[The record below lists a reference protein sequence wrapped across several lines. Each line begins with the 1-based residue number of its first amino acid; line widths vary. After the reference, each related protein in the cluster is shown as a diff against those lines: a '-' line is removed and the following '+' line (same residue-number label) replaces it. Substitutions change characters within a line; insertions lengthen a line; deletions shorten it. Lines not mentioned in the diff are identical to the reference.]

1 MSQRARD
8 GRTPISPD
16 KDLFHTL
23 NDSYPAIWSNLVQF
37 DFQQK
42 HPGLFKDSPLH
53 RESSTKRLHRGGKML
68 RHRGCLCLHRGW
80 LCIAQGVVI
89 LQKSNPDQ
97 FHDHLTVIIRLTSG
111 HFKGPL

>member
-8 GRTPISPD
+8 GRTFISPD

-23 NDSYPAIWSNLVQF
+23 NDSYSAIWLNLVQF
-37 DFQQK
+37 DFQLCLQK
-42 HPGLFKDSPLH
+42 HPGPAKDSPLH
-53 RESSTKRLHRGGKML
+53 RESSMKWL
-68 RHRGCLCLHRGW
+68 HRGCLCLHRGW
-80 LCIAQGVVI
+80 LCFAQGVVI

-97 FHDHLTVIIRLTSG
+97 FHDHLTVIIRLTSE

>member
-23 NDSYPAIWSNLVQF
+23 NDSYSAIWSNLVQF

-42 HPGLFKDSPLH
+42 HPDPAKDSPLH
-53 RESSTKRLHRGGKML
+53 RGSSTK
-68 RHRGCLCLHRGW
+68 CAYRGW
-80 LCIAQGVVI
+80 LCIAQRCGY
-89 LQKSNPDQ
+89 P
-97 FHDHLTVIIRLTSG
+97 
-111 HFKGPL
+111 

>member
-8 GRTPISPD
+8 GQTPISPD

-23 NDSYPAIWSNLVQF
+23 NDSNSAIWSNLVQF
-37 DFQQK
+37 DFQLCLQK
-42 HPGLFKDSPLH
+42 HPGPAKDSPLH
-53 RESSTKRLHRGGKML
+53 RESSMKRLHRGW
-68 RHRGCLCLHRGW
+68 LCLHRGW

-111 HFKGPL
+111 HLKGPL

>member
-16 KDLFHTL
+16 TL
-23 NDSYPAIWSNLVQF
+23 NDSYSAFWSNLVQF
-37 DFQQK
+37 DFQLCLQK
-42 HPGLFKDSPLH
+42 HPGPAKDSPLH
-53 RESSTKRLHRGGKML
+53 RESSMKWL
-68 RHRGCLCLHRGW
+68 HRGCLCLHRGW
-80 LCIAQGVVI
+80 LCFAQGVVI

-111 HFKGPL
+111 HLKGPL

>member
-53 RESSTKRLHRGGKML
+53 RESSTKRLHRGVAKCCATGGVYACTGGGYAS
-68 RHRGCLCLHRGW
+68 HRG
-80 LCIAQGVVI
+80 
-89 LQKSNPDQ
+89 
-97 FHDHLTVIIRLTSG
+97 
-111 HFKGPL
+111 

>member
-53 RESSTKRLHRGGKML
+53 RESSTKRLHRGWQNAAPQGVFML
-68 RHRGCLCLHRGW
+68 
-80 LCIAQGVVI
+80 AQGVVMHRTGGSYPSKI
-89 LQKSNPDQ
+89 QPRP
-97 FHDHLTVIIRLTSG
+97 I
-111 HFKGPL
+111 P